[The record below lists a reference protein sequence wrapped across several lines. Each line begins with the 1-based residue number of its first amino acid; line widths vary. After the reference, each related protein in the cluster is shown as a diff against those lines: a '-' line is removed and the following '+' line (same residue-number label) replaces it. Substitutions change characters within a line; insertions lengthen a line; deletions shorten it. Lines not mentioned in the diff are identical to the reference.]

1 MPFGRV
7 LYESGGRQDYVYFP
21 PTSIVSLLY
30 IMEDREIAVVG
41 TISESVNEPGHSS
54 DAGFRRASHCL

>member
-30 IMEDREIAVVG
+30 IMGDG
-41 TISESVNEPGHSS
+41 
-54 DAGFRRASHCL
+54 